1 MASPPSQHSART
13 IGLFGATSIGV
24 GAIVGGGILAI
35 SGAAFAATGPSA
47 ILAFALNGL
56 IALATALSFAEMSSR
71 FPESGGSYTFAKKL
85 LSVETAFLVGWVVW
99 FASVLAAVL
108 YALGFGAFLAMGATE
123 LWRATRGTPPEL
135 LSATWLPRVLALVA
149 TLAFAASLTRK
160 GGSGGTAI
168 NVVKVVVFAVLI
180 AGGLAAFVQAEPG
193 SVGPRLSPFFSAGAS
208 GLFGA
213 MGVTFIALQGF
224 DLIAAAAGEVREPER
239 TIPRAMLLSLGG
251 ALLIYLPLLFVIAA
265 VGVAPGASI
274 TSAAQADPEGIVA
287 QAALQFLGP
296 FGYWLVIVA
305 GLLAMLSA
313 LQANLFAASRV
324 AQAMALDRT
333 LPKFLAHIDP
343 KSGTPSR
350 AVWIS
355 AASATLLFLFVRDVA
370 AAGSVASLVFLV
382 SFTLAHAAAY
392 LARRRDGVSATGF
405 TTPFFPAVP
414 VAGGLACAALAI
426 FQGVSEKQ
434 AGALTLGWLLF
445 GGALYLSLFASRAR
459 VVDAAAEGR
468 DPHLAR
474 MRGRNPMVLVPV
486 ANPANTGSMIAL
498 AHALTP
504 PYVGRVLLLSVV
516 RPPKEDTSRTLVAA
530 QELLGQALAAAFE
543 RNVLPATLTTIA
555 SDTWVEIER
564 VARAYN
570 CQTVLLGLPAS
581 EVGQNRERVVEELI
595 GKLDSDA
602 VVLRAPHRWQIEEVE
617 RVLVP
622 VASNGA
628 QDVLRARLLG
638 SLQRTASIQ
647 VTYLRILPD
656 GATDAALARARFEL
670 LELAHDELGRW
681 HTVEVVA
688 LSASDAAGEIA
699 RLADEHDLVLLGL
712 QRVSRRN
719 KLFGSVALE
728 ISRTTDTALI
738 LISNR
743 G

>member
-1 MASPPSQHSART
+1 MTPNPSQDSART

-24 GAIVGGGILAI
+24 GAIVGGAILAI
-35 SGAAFAATGPSA
+35 AGAAFAQTGPSA
-47 ILAFALNGL
+47 ILAFVLNGT

-99 FASVLAAVL
+99 FATVLAAVL

-123 LWRATRGTPPEL
+123 LWRATGGTPPETL
-135 LSATWLPRVLALVA
+135 AATWFPRALALVA
-149 TLAFAASLTRK
+149 TLVFAAGLTRK
-160 GGSGGTAI
+160 GGGGAAI
-168 NVVKVVVFAVLI
+168 NIVKVAVFAVLI
-180 AGGLAAFVQAEPG
+180 AGGLAAFFRAEPG
-193 SVGPRLSPFFSAGAS
+193 SVTPRLLPFFASGAS

-224 DLIAAAAGEVREPER
+224 DLIAAAAGEIRAPER
-239 TIPRAMLLSLGG
+239 TIPRAMLISLGS
-251 ALLIYLPLLFVIAA
+251 ALLIYVPLLFVIAA
-265 VGVAPGASI
+265 VGVAPGDSI

-287 QAALQFLGP
+287 QAAAQFLGP

-333 LPKFLAHIDP
+333 LPKLLAHIDP

-350 AVWIS
+350 AVWVS
-355 AASATLLFLFVRDVA
+355 AASATLLFVFVRDVA
-370 AAGSVASLVFLV
+370 SAGSVASLVFLV
-382 SFTLAHAAAY
+382 SFTLTHATAY
-392 LARRRDGVSATGF
+392 LARRRGGAQPTGF

-414 VAGGLACAALAI
+414 LAGGLACAALAI
-426 FQGVSEKQ
+426 FQGLAEKQ
-434 AGALTLGWLLF
+434 AGALALGWLLF
-445 GGALYLSLFASRAR
+445 GGALYLALFARRAR
-459 VVDAAAEGR
+459 VVDAAAIGR

-498 AHALTP
+498 AHALAP

-516 RPPKEDTSRTLVAA
+516 RPPKAEPSRTLFAA
-530 QELLGQALAAAFE
+530 QELLGQALEAAFE
-543 RNVLPATLTTIA
+543 HNVLPATLTTIA
-555 SDTWVEIER
+555 TDTWVEIER
-564 VARAYN
+564 VARSYN
-570 CQTVLLGLPAS
+570 CETVLLGLPAT
-581 EVGQNRERVVEELI
+581 EVGQHRERVVEDLI

-602 VVLRAPHRWQIEEVE
+602 VVLRAPHRWQIESVG

-622 VASNGA
+622 VASHGA

-638 SLQRTASIQ
+638 SLQRTTAIR
-647 VTYLRILPD
+647 VTYLRILPAS
-656 GATDAALARARFEL
+656 ATDVALARAKVEL

-688 LSASDAAGEIA
+688 VAASDAAKEIA
-699 RLADEHDLVLLGL
+699 RQADEHDLVLLGL
-712 QRVSRRN
+712 QRVNRRH

-728 ISRTTDTALI
+728 IARTTDTALI
-738 LISNR
+738 LISRR